1 MSYRLIIEHKAKK
14 EASKIPYNF
23 RSKIDKAIL
32 SLGEN
37 PRPYGSKK
45 LTDKE
50 GYRIRVGDY
59 RILYTIDDKAKVV
72 VIYRIK
78 IRGEVYK

>member
-1 MSYRLIIEHKAKK
+1 MPREFSELGTPQEWLKKAKSNLALAK
-14 EASKIPYNF
+14 
-23 RSKIDKAIL
+23 
-32 SLGEN
+32 N
-37 PRPYGSKK
+37 PKPHASKK

-50 GYRIRVGDY
+50 GYHIRVGNY